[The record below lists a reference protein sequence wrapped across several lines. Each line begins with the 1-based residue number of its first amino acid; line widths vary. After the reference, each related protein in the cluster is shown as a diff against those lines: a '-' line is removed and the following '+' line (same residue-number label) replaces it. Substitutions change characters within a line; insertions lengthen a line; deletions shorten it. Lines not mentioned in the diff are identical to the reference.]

1 MSRPTTAQPGRHPV
15 TRPAHMP
22 PAVHL
27 STADEYF
34 ARYTRIAK
42 RAQAT
47 HALEDGIAAGKAWRD
62 FLGAFIP
69 SDDDDDT
76 EGAE

>member
-1 MSRPTTAQPGRHPV
+1 MSRAATAQPGRHPV

-27 STADEYF
+27 STADEFF

-47 HALEDGIAAGKAWRD
+47 YSLADGIAAGRAWRD
-62 FLGAFIP
+62 FLDAFTFEC
-69 SDDDDDT
+69 DDEA
-76 EGAE
+76 EGAA

>member
-1 MSRPTTAQPGRHPV
+1 MSRP
-15 TRPAHMP
+15 AHLP

-27 STADEYF
+27 TTVDEFF

-47 HALEDGIAAGKAWRD
+47 HSLADGIAAGRAWRD
-62 FLGAFIP
+62 FLDAFT
-69 SDDDDDT
+69 SEGDDEA
-76 EGAE
+76 EGVA

>member
-1 MSRPTTAQPGRHPV
+1 
-15 TRPAHMP
+15 MP

-27 STADEYF
+27 STADEFF
-34 ARYTRIAK
+34 ARYVRLSK

-47 HALEDGIAAGKAWRD
+47 HCLSDGVAAGKAWRD
-62 FLGAFIP
+62 FLAAFIP
-69 SDDDDDT
+69 PDDDDDT

>member
-1 MSRPTTAQPGRHPV
+1 VSRAAATHPGRRPV
-15 TRPAHMP
+15 QRPAHLP
-22 PAVHL
+22 PAIHL
-27 STADEYF
+27 TTADEHF
-34 ARYTRIAK
+34 ARYVRLSK

-47 HALEDGIAAGKAWRD
+47 HCVSDGIAAGKAWRD

-76 EGAE
+76 GGAE